1 MPFDALVL
9 QYGFTAA
16 MAVWFAIEKV
26 WPAIAGLFPMFAS
39 RRQQE
44 REAQLQAERE
54 EREAQR
60 RVIERLFTV
69 IEQNTAAFIE
79 LRAALNVVAQQ
90 SNATAQA
97 LADLHRDVVAG
108 LPPQTTPAAGTRTP
122 RSSRKEPAAP

>member
-1 MPFDALVL
+1 MPFDALAL
-9 QYGFTAA
+9 QYGPTLALGI
-16 MAVWFAIEKV
+16 WFAIEKV
-26 WPAIAGLFPMFAS
+26 WPAVAGLFPALAS

-60 RVIERLFTV
+60 RMIERLFAV

-79 LRAALNVVAQQ
+79 LRTTLSVVAQQ
-90 SNATAQA
+90 SSATAQA

-108 LPPQTTPAAGTRTP
+108 LPPQPEPSRAP
-122 RSSRKEPAAP
+122 RARKKEPASP